1 MPENT
6 GLEYKEGHKVGAS
19 KSLNKSITDAMLICS
34 GLESLIIDKNNSPGP
49 LRQKFRNT
57 LRSFIELQRDKLLT
71 QKDNAELIKAF
82 TELEKDFSKFSA
94 IIRQDHEKV
103 DVDIISNLFKR
114 CGALLNEIEHR
125 GNISDAAKKSKRKSL
140 ERAASEFLNA
150 CHEHKMHIFE

>member
-6 GLEYKEGHKVGAS
+6 GLEYQEGHKVGAS
-19 KSLNKSITDAMLICS
+19 KSLNKSITDAILICS
-34 GLESLIIDKNNSPGP
+34 GLESLIIDKTNSPGP
-49 LRQKFRNT
+49 LRQKFSNT
-57 LRSFIELQRDKLLT
+57 LRSFIDLQRDNLLT
-71 QKDNAELIKAF
+71 QKNNIDLINAF
-82 TELEKDFSKFSA
+82 TKLEKDFSKFSA
-94 IIRQDHEKV
+94 MIRQDHEKV

-125 GNISDAAKKSKRKSL
+125 SNMSDAEKKSKRKSL